1 MTKNVFEV
9 GVSGGGRAAGIAGY
23 LSEHEGIRIRGGFD
37 PGHPEKISSL
47 LQVANNPD
55 GIVYES
61 YQQMVDDPHIDW
73 VMVGPPN
80 KFHCEQIVAAFQAG
94 KNVFTEKPLALS
106 MEECRAITT
115 AQAAS
120 GRQLVMGFCMRY
132 ARLYRRA
139 KDILESGRLGRI
151 LSIDANENINPGH
164 GAYIM
169 TNWRRHKHL
178 GGPHI
183 LEKCSHD
190 LDLLNW
196 FTRSIPRRVAAFG
209 GTDYFVPE
217 NRGLLDKEESFRRLE
232 SHWDPGT
239 DPFTA
244 EKTIEDNV
252 VAILEY
258 YSGAR
263 AQFQATLSNTLPE
276 RRMYFHCTE
285 GNIILEQYSA
295 TLRWQALGDSE
306 PSFEQMGAFHDAHLE
321 GYQQVHADGDR
332 LIMKE
337 LAETIRSGH
346 PSGCGSQE
354 GLLGSVTALMLD
366 RARTEGRVLD
376 LTDVWNSLGVS
387 EPDVSKS

>member
-1 MTKNVFEV
+1 MTKNIFEV
-9 GVSGGGRAAGIAGY
+9 GVSGGGRAVGIAGY

-37 PGHPEKISSL
+37 PGFPEKIVAL
-47 LQVANNPD
+47 LRVANNPD
-55 GIVYES
+55 GIVYAS
-61 YQQMVDDPHIDW
+61 YEEMLEDPQIDW
-73 VMVGPPN
+73 VMVGAPN
-80 KFHCEQIVAAFQAG
+80 KFHCEQIVAAFEAG

-106 MEECRAITT
+106 IEECRSIIA

-120 GRQLVMGFCMRY
+120 GRRLVMGFCMRY

-139 KDILESGRLGRI
+139 KEILESGRLGRI

-169 TNWRRHKHL
+169 TNWRRHKAI

-190 LDLLNW
+190 LDLMNW
-196 FTRSIPRRVAAFG
+196 FTGSIPRRVAAFG
-209 GTDYFVPE
+209 GTNYFVPE
-217 NRGLLDKEESFRRLE
+217 NSGLLDKDTAFRRLE
-232 SHWDPGT
+232 SHWDPGV

-252 VAILEY
+252 VAILEFY
-258 YSGAR
+258 NGAR
-263 AQFQATLSNTLPE
+263 AQFQATMSNTLPE

-285 GNIILEQYSA
+285 GNLIVEQYAA
-295 TLRWQALGDSE
+295 TLRWKALGDSE
-306 PSFEQMGAFHDAHLE
+306 PVLEQMDEFHDAHLE

-332 LIMKE
+332 LIMRE
-337 LAETIRSGH
+337 LAETIRFGG

-354 GLLGSVTALMLD
+354 GLLGSVTALMVD
-366 RARTEGRVLD
+366 RARVEGRVLD
-376 LTDVWNSLGVS
+376 LTPTWNSLGIS
-387 EPDVSKS
+387 ESDFTK

>member
-1 MTKNVFEV
+1 MNHKIFQV
-9 GVSGGGRAAGIAGY
+9 GVSGGGRAAGVAGY
-23 LSEHEGIRIRGGFD
+23 LSEHEGIQIRGGFD
-37 PGHPEKISSL
+37 PQFPEKIRAL
-47 LQVANNPD
+47 LQVAQNPN

-61 YQQMVDDPHIDW
+61 YKQMLEDPQIDW

-80 KFHCEQIVAAFQAG
+80 KYHCEQIVAAFQAG

-106 MEECRAITT
+106 IEECLAITK
-115 AQAAS
+115 AQAES
-120 GRQLVMGFCMRY
+120 GRLLVMGFCMRY
-132 ARLYRRA
+132 ARLYSRA
-139 KDILESGRLGRI
+139 KEILESGRLGRI
-151 LSIDANENINPGH
+151 ISIDANENINPGH

-169 TNWRRHKHL
+169 TNWRRYKEF

-190 LDLLNW
+190 LDLMNW
-196 FTRSIPRRVAAFG
+196 FTQSIPRRVAAFG
-209 GTDYFVPE
+209 GTDYFIPE
-217 NRGLLDKEESFRRLE
+217 NQALLDKEKSFRRLE
-232 SHWDPGT
+232 SHWDSGT
-239 DPFTA
+239 NPFTT

-258 YSGAR
+258 TNGAR

-285 GNIILEQYSA
+285 GNLIIEQYSA
-295 TLRWQALGDSE
+295 TLRYQALGDPE
-306 PSFEQMGAFHDAHLE
+306 PQTEQMGEFHDAHLE

-337 LAETIRSGH
+337 LAQSIRSGQ
-346 PSGCGSQE
+346 PSGCGSHE

-366 RARTEGRVLD
+366 RARVEGRVLD
-376 LTDVWNSLGVS
+376 LTEIWKSLGISDSLLAPV
-387 EPDVSKS
+387 